1 MRVTRASAAL
11 VVAASR
17 RATCVSFIDVLPGV
31 LWLRSHVSWPY
42 ITRNTHRIAC
52 PYFGERFMLQKLIRL
67 FAAFSIVILTGS
79 AAVACRVGKGVGR
92 ACQRGRPFVRRAHQ
106 GRCVLHRC

>member
-42 ITRNTHRIAC
+42 ITRNTPRIAC
-52 PYFGERFMLQKLIRL
+52 PYVGERFILQRLIRL
-67 FAAFSIVILTGS
+67 FAAFFMVILIGS
-79 AAVACRVGKGVGR
+79 AVVCRVGKGVGR
-92 ACQRGRPFVRRAHQ
+92 ACQRGRPFVRRAHRGQ
-106 GRCVLHRC
+106 CVMHQC